1 MDRYDTC
8 ASDNKCYMYKDIDH
22 APSKHFGSI
31 RCKIHNYEI
40 KYYLYPMSLEKTVH
54 TGDNILIKIMQHQL
68 KSMSNHWPENRI
80 HWSQSAVHC
89 ECRIRSFLVHEHAPS
104 FHGHDA
110 VKEEKTSRNKR
121 I

>member
-54 TGDNILIKIMQHQL
+54 TGDNILIKIMPFVRVSRL
-68 KSMSNHWPENRI
+68 
-80 HWSQSAVHC
+80 
-89 ECRIRSFLVHEHAPS
+89 
-104 FHGHDA
+104 DA
-110 VKEEKTSRNKR
+110 EAERKLMTRMLQRDKKGGLL
-121 I
+121 

>member
-1 MDRYDTC
+1 MQYNRYWQRYVSDMDRYDTC

-54 TGDNILIKIMQHQL
+54 TGDNILIKIMP
-68 KSMSNHWPENRI
+68 NG
-80 HWSQSAVHC
+80 SANTKKAAILYSPIILHTMPH
-89 ECRIRSFLVHEHAPS
+89 R
-104 FHGHDA
+104 
-110 VKEEKTSRNKR
+110 
-121 I
+121 

>member
-1 MDRYDTC
+1 
-8 ASDNKCYMYKDIDH
+8 MYKDIDH

-80 HWSQSAVHC
+80 HWSHSAVHC

-110 VKEEKTSRNKR
+110 VKEEKTIRNKR

>member
-54 TGDNILIKIMQHQL
+54 TGDNILIKIMPNGSHDTV
-68 KSMSNHWPENRI
+68 MGP
-80 HWSQSAVHC
+80 SANTKKAAILYSPIILHTMPH
-89 ECRIRSFLVHEHAPS
+89 R
-104 FHGHDA
+104 
-110 VKEEKTSRNKR
+110 
-121 I
+121 